1 MEITKEQT
9 ARIQQMEQYLD
20 RASAAVMELSAAL
33 DKYQEAQEALS
44 ALNVYYGSEE
54 WRQDFAADEAGL
66 LPRDL
71 KRGVLSEDGIWNVL
85 SDSHELDVRLSEMV
99 TEVLRRG

>member
-1 MEITKEQT
+1 MDQIERISDMERRMT
-9 ARIQQMEQYLD
+9 
-20 RASAAVMELSAAL
+20 RALKAVRAL
-33 DKYQEAQEALS
+33 DS
-44 ALNVYYGSEE
+44 ALNAFELVQGDIQALDEYYGSEE

-85 SDSHELDVRLSEMV
+85 ADSHELDVRLSEMV